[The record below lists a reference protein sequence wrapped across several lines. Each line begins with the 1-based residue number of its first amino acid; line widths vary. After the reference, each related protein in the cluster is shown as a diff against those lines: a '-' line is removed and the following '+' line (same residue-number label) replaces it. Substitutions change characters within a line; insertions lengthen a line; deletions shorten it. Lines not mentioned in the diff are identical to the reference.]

1 MFSNKIFVAAI
12 LAAAAAAVNV
22 DAFTTVAPPSS
33 TTMTMLQAS
42 STEGDVDGLDSR
54 RSMLAKGFATLMGV
68 GVAVAPQL
76 LMDVQPA
83 SATAAKTGLGSPFT
97 GAYDDP
103 NHPNCL
109 REVKVVGAPIK
120 GDGTR
125 SKYPVIEVIGW
136 DGDGSSGNMCKG
148 SPTRDQLWKV
158 TGSVK
163 STNQA
168 VIDFSPKGGSA
179 DLAAKFED
187 GGIVFPDGNK
197 WTKLPP
203 FAGQDRLPKD
213 MSTLKSD

>member
-1 MFSNKIFVAAI
+1 MMFSNKVFIAAI
-12 LAAAAAAVNV
+12 LAVAAAAVNV
-22 DAFTTVAPPSS
+22 DAFTMAPLSS
-33 TTMTMLQAS
+33 TTTTMLKAS
-42 STEGDVDGLDSR
+42 SNEGDVDGLDSR

-97 GAYDDP
+97 GSYDDP

-109 REVKVVGAPIK
+109 REVKVVGAPLK

-136 DGDGSSGNMCKG
+136 DGDGSSGNMCK
-148 SPTRDQLWKV
+148 SKPTRDQLWKV

-163 STNQA
+163 STDQA
-168 VIDFSPKGGSA
+168 IIDFSSKGGPA
-179 DLAAKFED
+179 NLAAKFED

-197 WTKLPP
+197 WTKLAP

-213 MSTLKSD
+213 MSTLKSE